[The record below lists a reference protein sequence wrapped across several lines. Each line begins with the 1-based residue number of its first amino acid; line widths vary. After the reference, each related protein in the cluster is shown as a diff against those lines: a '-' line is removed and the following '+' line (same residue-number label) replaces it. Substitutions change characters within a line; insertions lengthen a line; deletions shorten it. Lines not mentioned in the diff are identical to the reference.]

1 MQHYSNP
8 FYFSVLS
15 GIPFKEVLATS
26 IWKNHLKLNI
36 CITSN
41 TKQKQKHLLKVN
53 NSKKNLSES
62 YFVLS
67 MVTFKKLSC
76 LGISRV
82 DLSVSHEDISGN
94 TIFLKLVG
102 QWASDALNP
111 PMVGAES
118 PKLVGIRCIITL
130 FNWF

>member
-82 DLSVSHEDISGN
+82 DLSVSHEEIFREYHFPKVSG
-94 TIFLKLVG
+94 
-102 QWASDALNP
+102 
-111 PMVGAES
+111 PMG
-118 PKLVGIRCIITL
+118 
-130 FNWF
+130 